1 MEPFS
6 AKHDVVMFTTMSQAK
21 SSTFTQSALA
31 SFLRKTFRADVAF
44 AQLFEPESA
53 TSVVRLMDRS
63 QTLPQVNDSSVV
75 DVAPSSGDV
84 AHPLAR
90 MYSNGT
96 HMVNERTDS

>member
-1 MEPFS
+1 MT
-6 AKHDVVMFTTMSQAK
+6 FTTISQAK
-21 SSTFTQSALA
+21 SSTFTQSAAA
-31 SFLRKTFRADVAF
+31 SLLRKESRPEVAF
-44 AQLFEPESA
+44 AQLFEA
-53 TSVVRLMDRS
+53 VAVTSVVRLMDRS